1 MRFVWLPETAGILTS
16 VFSLYLLATLLTVY
30 DGKTV
35 FEWKGIT
42 LNSVVSILS
51 TASKAALLHAISELI
66 SQWKWILFTRKSRPL
81 LDFERID
88 AASRGP
94 LGSLLLV
101 WKSKSSM

>member
-1 MRFVWLPETAGILTS
+1 MRFVWLPETASIFAS
-16 VFSLYLLATLLTVY
+16 VFLLYILATLLTVY
-30 DGKTV
+30 DGKPV

-42 LNSVVSILS
+42 LNSVVSTLS

-66 SQWKWILFTRKSRPL
+66 SQWKWILFTRESRPL

-94 LGSLLLV
+94 LGSLTLM
-101 WKSKSSM
+101 WKWRSM